1 MRKFQTIDNKNG
13 KSIVLEDSLFEALSQ
28 EIRGEIVFKGEEGY
42 EKARTIWNDMIEKS
56 PTGIV
61 RCLGTADVVAAVNF
75 ARKHNLLISVRGGGH
90 NVAGHAL
97 CDGGLMIDLSNMKGI
112 HVDPRSKT
120 ALVQPGVDLGDLDK
134 ETQLF
139 DLAVPTG
146 IVSKTGL
153 AGLTLGGGFGW
164 LTRKFGFTSDNL
176 LSAEVVTADGQVLR
190 ASREQHPDL
199 FWGIRGGGGN
209 FGVVT
214 LFEYDLHSVGPMVL
228 GGLLLHPMEKAGELL
243 RFYRDFADDA
253 PEELGSLFAI
263 RLAPPAPFL
272 PEDIHGKPICGLI
285 VVYAGDLEE
294 GEKVLE
300 PLRNFGQPLA
310 DKIGPKSYIGVQSML
325 DQGQPEGNLYYVKSH
340 YMTKLPDEAIDRI
353 IAQGKTL
360 SSPLTRIIIMQLG
373 GAIRRLDEMAM
384 AASHRDAEFVLAI
397 NNGWRDSSESS
408 KHIEW
413 TRDFWTDIKPY
424 SSGHYVNFLPADE
437 NQEGVWSAYGKEKYS
452 RLVEIKNKYD
462 PDNFFRL
469 NQNIQPSV

>member
-28 EIRGEIVFKGEEGY
+28 QIRGDIVFKGEEEY
-42 EKARTIWNDMIEKS
+42 ENARTIWNNMIEKS
-56 PTGIV
+56 PTAII
-61 RCLGTADVVAAVNF
+61 RCMGTADVVAAVNF
-75 ARKHNLLISVRGGGH
+75 AREHNLLISVRGGGH

-97 CDGGLMIDLSNMKGI
+97 CEGGIMIDLSNMKGI
-112 HVDPRSKT
+112 HVNPRSKT
-120 ALVQPGVDLGDLDK
+120 ALVQPGVNLGDLDK

-139 DLAVPTG
+139 DLAAPTG

-164 LTRKFGFTSDNL
+164 LTRKYGFTSDNL

-190 ASREQHPDL
+190 ASDEQNPDL

-243 RFYRDFADDA
+243 RFYRDFAKDA
-253 PEELGSLFAI
+253 PEELGSLFAM

-272 PEDIHGKPICGLI
+272 PEDIHGKPIWGII

-294 GEKVLE
+294 GERVLE

-310 DKIGPKSYIGVQSML
+310 DKIGPKPYIGVQSML
-325 DQGQPEGNLYYVKSH
+325 DQGQPEGNQYYVKSH
-340 YMTKLPDEAIDRI
+340 YMTKLPDKAIDRI
-353 IAQGKTL
+353 VAQGKTL
-360 SSPLTRIIIMQLG
+360 PSPLTRILIMQLG
-373 GAIRRLDEMAM
+373 GAIRRLDEMAS
-384 AASHRDAEFVLAI
+384 AVSHRDAEFVLAI
-397 NNGWRDSSESS
+397 NNGWRDPSESS
-408 KHIEW
+408 KQVEW
-413 TRDFWTDIKPY
+413 TRDLWKDIKPY

-437 NQEGVWSAYGKEKYS
+437 NQEGVWTAYGKEKYNQ
-452 RLVEIKNKYD
+452 LVNIKNKYD

-469 NQNIQPSV
+469 NQNIKPSI